1 MIIWCMLTQIW
12 SVTDIF
18 FCHFRSFFALL
29 SHYWPRKLKFGKNI
43 KTYLEILS
51 FYTYIP
57 LIKIIWCMV
66 LEIWRATDR
75 IYLSSWVIFCTFTPL
90 TAWKMK
96 MSEMKKNPGDIIILH
111 WCTKNIDHS
120 LYCSRDKARDRCNC
134 YFHFGLY
141 FFLLPPSP

>member
-29 SHYWPRKLKFGKNI
+29 FHYWPRKLKFGKNI
-43 KTYLEILS
+43 KPYLEILS

-66 LEIWRATDR
+66 LEIWSATDR
-75 IYLSSWVIFCTFTPL
+75 IFLSSWVIFCTSAPL

-96 MSEMKKNPGDIIILH
+96 ISEMKKNSGDIIFYTSVPKILIIH
-111 WCTKNIDHS
+111 YTFPEIRHVTDVFVIFILGYTFPFCPKN
-120 LYCSRDKARDRCNC
+120 
-134 YFHFGLY
+134 
-141 FFLLPPSP
+141 